1 MVARA
6 NEGYVLFAKKI
17 YGLFLIILGFV
28 LTAVGSESNAPGLTA
43 LGILCLIAGAIFLV
57 LKIIRRNEG
66 SQIE

>member
-6 NEGYVLFAKKI
+6 NEGYVLFAKKL

-28 LTAVGSESNAPGLTA
+28 LTAVGFESNAPGLTA
-43 LGILCLIAGAIFLV
+43 LGILSLIAGAIFLV

-66 SQIE
+66 R

>member
-6 NEGYVLFAKKI
+6 NDGHVLFAKKI

-28 LTAVGSESNAPGLTA
+28 LTAVGFESNAPGLTA